1 MLRKGYQ
8 STISGQTKHNLV
20 DENPCW
26 YLGYGTVERDQLLI
40 YEILTFNNYIP

>member
-20 DENPCW
+20 DMKTRVGIW
-26 YLGYGTVERDQLLI
+26 AMVQ
-40 YEILTFNNYIP
+40 